1 MQGCGGG
8 WPGQMVEDLALCSLC
23 LHWFSLLFRGSL
35 LQVAAGLQMLLSDQL
50 KWLIRR
56 GPPENWMCTAPLLI
70 GRFGRIKTGAATFM
84 YRLIC
89 YHRSGGSYHMP
100 LESVVEDPCLS
111 AKLCTRVCTMQR
123 IWLLWR
129 RLFAGIAVN
138 SKEILLDL
146 PSHLSR
152 VMSLHVGAHG
162 RIDRALLKKKNPR
175 LGLICTKLMK
185 LRSRRIKRNISS
197 GSAVAS
203 NAITAHVILHK
214 IASPPAVE

>member
-8 WPGQMVEDLALCSLC
+8 WPHQMVEDLALCSPC

-35 LQVAAGLQMLLSDQL
+35 LQVAAGLQILPSDQL
-50 KWLIRR
+50 TWLIWR
-56 GPPENWMCTAPLLI
+56 GPPENWMCTAPPLI
-70 GRFGRIKTGAATFM
+70 GRFGRIKTGTGTFM
-84 YRLIC
+84 FGLIC
-89 YHRSGGSYHMP
+89 YRRSVGSHHMP
-100 LESVVEDPCLS
+100 HESVVADPCTS
-111 AKLCTRVCTMQR
+111 AKPCTRVCAMQPF
-123 IWLLWR
+123 WLLWR

-146 PSHLSR
+146 PSHLCC

-185 LRSRRIKRNISS
+185 LRSGRIKCNFSS

-203 NAITAHVILHK
+203 NAITATREIT
-214 IASPPAVE
+214 